1 MESHP
6 IIGSSSADDLMRE
19 YADASEELHGME
31 GAAKGDP
38 LMSSLISRLDFD
50 RSDDSREGM
59 SEENST
65 PDDCLQCEKEN
76 RESLRD
82 EEIVQTPPPS
92 PTEREA
98 AKAAVSFFSLA
109 QVSTKL
115 GEIWSSARE
124 SIFGEDYWIPSDPNE
139 IVFFPQELLRAHTIV
154 YPPED
159 GTAMIRVVQ
168 GSLKNRPGIPLHHVV
183 YTVSEERNAPTYSIF
198 RTSEVEDAV
207 DLCRRCHEC
216 AFLFTRLGDRDGPYE
231 FPHGGEATKATSTK
245 KSNKKS
251 DARKHIQELIRKMK
265 AYPLWRMLPIAIA
278 CNREDVFTAENLQLM
293 NEGVPGGFKS
303 LVETMT
309 QPEGKCPLHIA
320 IEMHRLK
327 IARRML
333 EEGCDPGIRDVAGNS
348 ALHYASLASVQMIEL
363 LWEFESSHCLL
374 NQTNNEGCAP
384 VTLAIRNANPRCLA
398 TLMGYGAEMS
408 IRVAGRNA
416 LFEVMQSKGKNTDII
431 KAILDGSPDLLHEK
445 DTSGNTVL
453 HAALSKTSL
462 MGLLYLKATELD
474 LNAKNYAGHAP
485 LHLYALK
492 GEIGLIITI
501 ASYRCNVDER
511 DSNGNTALHISVS
524 KKDLKVTR
532 LLLCLGA
539 DPNVKNS
546 SGDTPRH
553 LAARLKH
560 NDIFRSLLLCGAA
573 RCEISKSGCVSG
585 CVNNVMLTRIKSGSQ
600 ITDDLNSPRTTSM
613 LNGLEDE
620 EAKLLIDNKIRF
632 HTQDIFYKRLSD
644 RLEELEK
651 KGDKPRN
658 FVNLLS
664 MDGGGIRGLVI
675 IQMMIALEKIMGEPV
690 YPYFDWVAGTSTGA
704 LVSTAL
710 AQGKSLR
717 ECQHIYLRFKDLV
730 FDGWTRPYNSA
741 LLEHFMKLQV
751 GEESLAEIKEPRLM
765 ISTVK
770 ADFFPVKL
778 EFMRNYRLP
787 VSKEENENLGFDDP
801 ANMPTWKAL
810 RRTSAAP
817 MFFSPVDDKY
827 IDGGIIANNPTL
839 DLLGEVQLYNGT
851 VQYMNRGDEAVEV
864 GVVLSL
870 GTGQIP
876 LTTMDPLHVELTN
889 PISSAFAFKNLS
901 LILVDQVTATE
912 GAPVD
917 RSLSWCNAIGVP
929 FFRLSAPLHKD
940 IGLGTKDDLDI
951 AGMMWDCIEYTTLHK
966 AYLER
971 LCKILKKIGKRV
983 DRDCAFSDGK
993 TRSMQTQTST
1003 PSTPLSSPDPA
1014 PPASTQI

>member
-1 MESHP
+1 
-6 IIGSSSADDLMRE
+6 
-19 YADASEELHGME
+19 DA
-31 GAAKGDP
+31 
-38 LMSSLISRLDFD
+38 LMSSLIDHLSFD
-50 RSDDSREGM
+50 RSIDSSREGT
-59 SEENST
+59 SEENPS
-65 PDDCLQCEKEN
+65 PDDCAQCEKDN
-76 RESLRD
+76 RDSLL
-82 EEIVQTPPPS
+82 EEEVVQTPPPS
-92 PTEREA
+92 PTSPTAR
-98 AKAAVSFFSLA
+98 VVMFSFFSLA

-139 IVFFPQELLRAHTIV
+139 IVFFPQDLLRAHKIV

-159 GTAMIRVVQ
+159 GTAIIRVVQ
-168 GSLKNRPGIPLHHVV
+168 GSLKNRPGVPLHHVV
-183 YTVSEERNAPTYSIF
+183 YTVSEDRNAPTYSIF
-198 RTSEVEDAV
+198 RTSEVDDAV

-216 AFLFTRLGDRDGPYE
+216 AFLFTRLGDPNTPYE
-231 FPHGGEATKATSTK
+231 FPHGEETSAASKSTSTK
-245 KSNKKS
+245 KRKKKS
-251 DARKHIQELIRKMK
+251 DARKHIQELIRNMK

-278 CNREDVFTAENLQLM
+278 CNREDVFTQENLQLM

-333 EEGCDPGIRDVAGNS
+333 EEGCDPGIRDVNGNS

-374 NQTNNEGCAP
+374 NQTNNEGAAP

-431 KAILDGSPDLLHEK
+431 KAILDGSPELLHEK
-445 DTSGNTVL
+445 DTSGNTAL

-462 MGLLYLKATELD
+462 MGLLYLKAAELD

-492 GEIGLIITI
+492 GEIGLIITM

-560 NDIFRSLLLCGAA
+560 NDILRSLLLCGAA

-600 ITDDLNSPRTTSM
+600 MVDDLNGPRNSM
-613 LNGLEDE
+613 LNGLGDE

-644 RLEELEK
+644 RLDELEK

-675 IQMMIALEKIMGEPV
+675 IQMLLALEKLMGEPV

-751 GEESLAEIKEPRLM
+751 GEESMAEIKSPRLM

-787 VSKEENENLGFDDP
+787 ISNEENDDLGFDDP
-801 ANMPTWKAL
+801 SQMPTWKAL

-839 DLLGEVQLYNGT
+839 DLLAEVQLYNGT
-851 VQYMNRGDEAVEV
+851 VQYLNRPEDTVEV

-940 IGLGTKDDLDI
+940 IGLGTKDDHDI
-951 AGMMWDCIEYTTLHK
+951 AGMMWDCIEYTHLHK

-983 DRDCAFSDGK
+983 DRECSFSDGK

-1003 PSTPLSSPDPA
+1003 PSTPLSNDPI
-1014 PPASTQI
+1014 P

>member
-1 MESHP
+1 MTSHQMALSP
-6 IIGSSSADDLMRE
+6 SNDDLMRD
-19 YADASEELHGME
+19 YADASEQLM
-31 GAAKGDP
+31 ASPTQSVQDP
-38 LMSSLISRLDFD
+38 IMHSLMDRLDFD
-50 RSDDSREGM
+50 SPNSMEGT
-59 SEENST
+59 SNPT
-65 PDDCLQCEKEN
+65 PDDCRQCEKED
-76 RESLRD
+76 RDRLAD
-82 EEIVQTPPPS
+82 EEMVQTPPPS
-92 PTEREA
+92 PTGREA
-98 AKAAVSFFSLA
+98 ARVSFFSLA
-109 QVSTKL
+109 QVSSKL
-115 GEIWSSARE
+115 GEFWLSARE

-139 IVFFPQELLRAHTIV
+139 IVFFPQELLRAHKIV
-154 YPPED
+154 FPPED
-159 GTAMIRVVQ
+159 GTVMIRVVQ
-168 GSLKNRPGIPLHHVV
+168 GSVKNRPGVPLHHVV
-183 YTVSEERNAPTYSIF
+183 YTVSEDRNAPTYSIF
-198 RTSEVEDAV
+198 RTSEVDDAV

-216 AFLFTRLGDRDGPYE
+216 QFLFTRLGDRDCPYE
-231 FPHGGEATKATSTK
+231 FPHGGETSKSSSTK
-245 KSNKKS
+245 RRYKKS

-278 CNREDVFTAENLQLM
+278 CNREDIFTTENIELI
-293 NEGVPGGFKS
+293 NEEWPGGFKS

-320 IEMHRLK
+320 VEMHRLK

-333 EEGCDPGIRDVAGNS
+333 EEGCDPGIRDVNGNS

-431 KAILDGSPDLLHEK
+431 KAILDGSPELLHEK

-462 MGLLYLKATELD
+462 MGLLYLKAAELN

-501 ASYRCNVDER
+501 ASYRCNIDER

-539 DPNVKNS
+539 DTNVKNS

-560 NDIFRSLLLCGAA
+560 NDILRSLLLCGAA
-573 RCEISKSGCVSG
+573 RCDSSKSGCVSG
-585 CVNNVMLTRIKSGSQ
+585 CVNNAMLARIKSGSQ
-600 ITDDLNSPRTTSM
+600 IGDDPNSPRTTSM
-613 LNGLEDE
+613 ISGLEDE
-620 EAKLLIDNKIRF
+620 EKKLVVDNKIRF
-632 HTQDIFYKRLSD
+632 HTQDVFYNNLLR

-675 IQMMIALEKIMGEPV
+675 IQMLIALEKIMGEPV

-710 AQGKSLR
+710 AQGKTLR

-730 FDGWTRPYNSA
+730 FDGWTRPYNSL

-787 VSKEENENLGFDDP
+787 VSEEENEELGFDDP
-801 ANMPTWKAL
+801 SAMPTWKAL

-851 VQYMNRGDEAVEV
+851 LQYLNRPEETVEV

-929 FFRLSAPLHKD
+929 FFRLSAPLFKD
-940 IGLGTKDDLDI
+940 IGLGTKDDHDI
-951 AGMMWDCIEYTTLHK
+951 AGMMWDCIEYTHVHK

-971 LCKILKKIGKRV
+971 ICTILKKIGKRV
-983 DRDCAFSDGK
+983 DRESSFFDGK
-993 TRSMQTQTST
+993 TRSMQTQTSS
-1003 PSTPLSSPDPA
+1003 PSTPLNN
-1014 PPASTQI
+1014 